1 MRSRK
6 QKISKR
12 VLLLLLLLL
21 VLVAGYTGWAYT
33 KMKEA
38 ASRHAEPGLPYM
50 IVLGA
55 AVRGETMSW
64 TLQNRM
70 ETALAYLRTNPQTK
84 VIVSGGQGEGEN
96 VTEASA
102 MQKFLL
108 ANGIA
113 SERILLEDKSTST
126 AKNIRFSHKLLTGNR
141 VVLVTSDFHA
151 YRALWLAG
159 REGMQADILTA
170 PTPPIVRMQ
179 LWAREYIALG
189 KSFLFDR

>member
-12 VLLLLLLLL
+12 VLLLLL

-70 ETALAYLRTNPQTK
+70 ETALAYLRANPQTK

-126 AKNIRFSHKLLTGNR
+126 AENIRFSHKLLTGNR
-141 VVLVTSDFHA
+141 AVLVTSDFHA

-170 PTPPIVRMQ
+170 PTPPIVRTQ
-179 LWAREYIALG
+179 LWLREYIALG

>member
-6 QKISKR
+6 QKIVKR
-12 VLLLLLLLL
+12 VLLLLL
-21 VLVAGYTGWAYT
+21 VLVAGYIGWAYN
-33 KMKEA
+33 KMTEA

-70 ETALAYLRTNPQTK
+70 ETALVYLRANPQTK

-96 VTEASA
+96 VTEASV

-108 ANGIA
+108 AHGIA
-113 SERILLEDKSTST
+113 SERILLEDRSTST
-126 AKNIRFSHKLLTGNR
+126 AENIRFSHKLLQGNR
-141 VVLVTSDFHA
+141 VVLVTNDFHA
-151 YRALWLAG
+151 YRTLWLAG
-159 REGMQADILTA
+159 REGMQADILIA

-179 LWAREYIALG
+179 LWLREYIALG
-189 KSFLFDR
+189 KSFIFDR